1 MRRREFIILIGG
13 AAAINPFSVWAQQSP
28 SPLIGLLDAADAAS
42 ITRRHEAF
50 RTALRELG
58 YIEGRNIRFEYR
70 YADGFLDRLPGLAA
84 ELVQLNPKV
93 IVSAPLPANLAVHK
107 ATSTIPI
114 VMATGADPVG
124 FGLIQSLSHPGGNIT
139 GLTNFAEEL
148 ASKQLDLIRG
158 LLPGLARV
166 GALVN
171 VGNPLH
177 VPQWRETQRAAA
189 DASLALVRFDYHVPE
204 DLERAF
210 AQFTQEK
217 VEAVLVPPDTTF
229 LAHRRRIA
237 ELATRS
243 HLPAIYFTRDLVEAG
258 GLLSYGPDLSESFRR
273 AAVFVDKILKGA
285 KPSDLPVE
293 RPTKIEVVINLRA
306 AKALGLTV
314 PPSLLARADEVI
326 E

>member
-158 LLPGLARV
+158 LLPGLTRV

-177 VPQWRETQRAAA
+177 VPQWRETQRVAARTHSVGNA
-189 DASLALVRFDYHVPE
+189 AGQCAAILSISSHHIPFGRNIRVPWQTKIAWMQLHCNDFPYSRSFE
-204 DLERAF
+204 YRRTNFEVFSANAGSQRGNMNMILAF
-210 AQFTQEK
+210 AQSANPLFQNGCRHVICRETIQ
-217 VEAVLVPPDTTF
+217 
-229 LAHRRRIA
+229 
-237 ELATRS
+237 
-243 HLPAIYFTRDLVEAG
+243 PAIHE
-258 GLLSYGPDLSESFRR
+258 
-273 AAVFVDKILKGA
+273 K
-285 KPSDLPVE
+285 
-293 RPTKIEVVINLRA
+293 
-306 AKALGLTV
+306 
-314 PPSLLARADEVI
+314 
-326 E
+326 